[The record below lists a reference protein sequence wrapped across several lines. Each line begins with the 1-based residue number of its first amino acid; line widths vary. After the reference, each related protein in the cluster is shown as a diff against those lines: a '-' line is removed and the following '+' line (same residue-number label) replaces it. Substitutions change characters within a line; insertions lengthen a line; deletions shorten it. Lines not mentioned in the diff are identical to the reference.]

1 MKNTRRN
8 TIIKS
13 VKKQSLREKFQ
24 AARDESSVSYRGTK
38 VKMRGDFSSEIMES
52 RRNILKERRGKKVAV
67 NNFEIHFQRI
77 HLSKVK

>member
-24 AARDESSVSYRGTK
+24 AARDESCVSYRGTK

-52 RRNILKERRGKKVAV
+52 RRNILKERKK
-67 NNFEIHFQRI
+67 
-77 HLSKVK
+77 K